1 MSCGVGQRRG
11 LDPALLWLRCRL
23 AAIAPIGLPAWEP
36 PYALGVPLKS
46 KKKKEKEKEKEKE
59 KKICWNVIDLE
70 CCVSFRCTAK

>member
-1 MSCGVGQRRG
+1 MWLRSCV
-11 LDPALLWLRCRL
+11 LWLWCSP
-23 AAIAPIGLPAWEP
+23 AAAPPIPPLAWEP

-46 KKKKEKEKEKEKE
+46 QKKKEKEKEKEKE